1 MGQDFILPGSNM
13 SDSPRLPLAPLAF
26 VGVLIPA
33 LFTAVDHWLLS
44 RMQYDSSEAHVLLT
58 MGVFVVQIG
67 TMGWLCGRYLTQSVW
82 RWGIYLWSWL
92 LVDLQLL
99 SASVFAD
106 GGRWWS
112 HAKLLPGSLFAA
124 QVGLVIVWG
133 ILGTTR
139 WTIRIPACLVVGA
152 ILAIPA
158 LNSYSY
164 RADKVVPIQMIA
176 LVMLCLLL
184 RLRRYRL
191 ENLTAPVAETSAATG
206 GTARELA
213 RSQFTIRHV
222 LIWTT
227 SLALL
232 LGILRGLDLL
242 SLDALRPIVGGRMTL
257 QWSAGIAIAVVFVV
271 AVWGAL
277 GAGPAWM
284 RVPILLFT
292 LIVVGLGLVLAS
304 FLTENSFAVL
314 QQVWTNLYTRRYVWE
329 QHGWFLS
336 WTALAGSL
344 LFASLLI
351 LRVIG
356 YRLVR
361 AAKTR
366 PALQPA

>member
-1 MGQDFILPGSNM
+1 MN
-13 SDSPRLPLAPLAF
+13 SDSPRLPLTRLAF
-26 VGVLIPA
+26 VGMLVPA

-44 RMQYDSSEAHVLLT
+44 RMQFDPSEANVLLT
-58 MGVFVVQIG
+58 MGVYVAQIG
-67 TMGWLCGRYLTQSVW
+67 AVGWLCGWLLVNPWW

-92 LVDLQLL
+92 LIDLQLL

-106 GGRWWS
+106 GGRWYS
-112 HAKLLPGSLFAA
+112 HARLLPGSLFAA
-124 QVGLVIVWG
+124 QVGLAIVWG

-158 LNSYSY
+158 LDSYAY
-164 RADKVVPIQMIA
+164 RVEKVVPIQMIS
-176 LVMLCLLL
+176 LVVLCVLL
-184 RLRRYRL
+184 RWRRYRL
-191 ENLTAPVAETSAATG
+191 ENLTASAAETSVANG
-206 GTARELA
+206 GTTRELA

-242 SLDALRPIVGGRMTL
+242 SLDALRPLVGGRMGL
-257 QWSAGIAIAVVFVV
+257 QWTAGIAIAVVFVV
-271 AVWGAL
+271 AVWAAL

-284 RVPILLFT
+284 RVPILLFALT
-292 LIVVGLGLVLAS
+292 VVGLGLVLAS
-304 FLTENSFAVL
+304 FLTENNLAVL
-314 QQVWTNLYTRRYVWE
+314 EQVWLNRYPRSYVWDE
-329 QHGWFLS
+329 HGWFLS
-336 WTALAGSL
+336 WMALAGSL

-361 AAKTR
+361 AAKPR
-366 PALQPA
+366 PSPQPA

>member
-1 MGQDFILPGSNM
+1 M
-13 SDSPRLPLAPLAF
+13 SDSPRLPLARLAF
-26 VGVLIPA
+26 VGMLVPIV
-33 LFTAVDHWLLS
+33 FTAVDHLLLG
-44 RMQYDSSEAHVLLT
+44 RMQLNPSDYNVFLT
-58 MGVFVVQIG
+58 MGVFVAQIG
-67 TMGWLCGRYLTQSVW
+67 TMGWLCGRYLTQSIW

-124 QVGLVIVWG
+124 QVGLAIVWG

-139 WTIRIPACLVVGA
+139 WTIRIPACLVAGA
-152 ILAIPA
+152 IIAIPA
-158 LNSYSY
+158 LNSYAY
-164 RADKVVPIQMIA
+164 RAQYVVPIQMIS
-176 LVMLCLLL
+176 LVVLCLLL
-184 RLRRYRL
+184 RWRRYRL
-191 ENLTAPVAETSAATG
+191 ENLTASAAETSVANSAT
-206 GTARELA
+206 TRELA

-242 SLDALRPIVGGRMTL
+242 SLDALRPLVGGRMTL
-257 QWSAGIAIAVVFVV
+257 QWTAGIAIAVVFVV
-271 AVWGAL
+271 AVWAAL
-277 GAGPAWM
+277 GAGPVWM
-284 RVPILLFT
+284 RVPILVFA
-292 LIVVGLGLVLAS
+292 IAVVGVALLLSIFLADNN
-304 FLTENSFAVL
+304 FVVVKQL
-314 QQVWTNLYTRRYVWE
+314 WTMPYVRRVAWE
-329 QHGWFLS
+329 QNGWVLS

-361 AAKTR
+361 AAKQR